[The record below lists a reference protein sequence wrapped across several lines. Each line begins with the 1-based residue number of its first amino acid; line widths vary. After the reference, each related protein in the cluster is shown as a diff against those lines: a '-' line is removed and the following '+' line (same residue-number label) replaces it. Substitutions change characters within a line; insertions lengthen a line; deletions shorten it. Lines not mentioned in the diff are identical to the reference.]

1 MAGATTPVPRE
12 AYRDAARDAARLNR
26 LLAVLGD
33 PAPVAAVVDRAVLVL
48 SELFAADVV
57 ALLRPAPGGILAP
70 IGAIGL
76 PEAAAGRP
84 FSSAESGH
92 AAVALRTR
100 APVLVPEARFDPAL
114 EPRLRELEVEAVA
127 WLPVLVAGEVA
138 ALLVLA
144 RCQPTPFARS
154 DVDLIMAM
162 AHRIGLLLERARAEA
177 SRRDL
182 EERLRQAEKAE
193 SLGRMAAAIAHHF
206 NNKLAAVI
214 GSLEVARA
222 SLPEGHAARQE
233 LVEAQDAAR
242 QAARVSGLML
252 TYLGQGAAGREPID
266 LAAACRDALPALAAM
281 AGAGGPTFQVRTA
294 WPDGPLLVRAHA
306 ASVRQVLGNLLANAL
321 EALPAGGGEVAVSLR
336 PVAAAEVA
344 PAPFLWPSW
353 TPAADRY
360 ACLEVA
366 DGGAGVP
373 VGDLPKIFDPFYTTK
388 FPGRGLGLPVVLG
401 IVRAHGGALT
411 ARSAP
416 GKGSAFRVWLPLTA
430 AEPERSAPAP
440 APAPAAAEGGVALVV
455 DDEPIIRRATARLLR
470 QLGYEV
476 EVAADGVEAVELVR
490 RRAAE
495 IRLVVLDV
503 TMPRMGGWDALAAMR
518 ALRPG
523 VPVVLASGYDE
534 ARVMSGDHPERPQA
548 FLQKPF
554 DLPELEA
561 AVARALGRA

>member
-1 MAGATTPVPRE
+1 MPRD
-12 AYRDAARDAARLNR
+12 AYRDAARDAGRLNR
-26 LLAVLGD
+26 LLAVLGE
-33 PAPVAAVVDRAVLVL
+33 PSPVAALIDRAVLVL

-57 ALLRPAPGGILAP
+57 ALLRPAPGGLLAP

-76 PEAAAGRP
+76 PEAAAGLP
-84 FSSAESGH
+84 FSAAESGH
-92 AAVALRTR
+92 AAAALRTR
-100 APVLVPEARFDPAL
+100 APVLVPEARFAPAL

-127 WLPVLVAGEVA
+127 WLPVLAAGEAV

-144 RCQPTPFARS
+144 RCQPTPFARA
-154 DVDLIMAM
+154 DVDLLMAM
-162 AHRIGLLLERARAEA
+162 AHRIGLLLDRARADA
-177 SRRDL
+177 ARRDL

-222 SLPEGHAARQE
+222 SLPLGHEAGLA

-252 TYLGQGAAGREPID
+252 TYLGQGSAGGGPID
-266 LAAACRDALPALAAM
+266 LAAACRDALPALVAM
-281 AGAGGPTFQVRTA
+281 AGAGPGVQVRAA
-294 WPDGPLLVRAHA
+294 WPEGPILVRAHA

-321 EALPAGGGEVAVSLR
+321 EALPAAGGEVAVSLR
-336 PVAAAEVA
+336 PVGAAEVA

-353 TPAADRY
+353 TPTADRY

-373 VGDLPKIFDPFYTTK
+373 PGDLPKVFDPFYTTK

-401 IVRAHGGALT
+401 IVRAHGGALA
-411 ARSAP
+411 ARSTP

-430 AEPERSAPAP
+430 AEPARPAPPP
-440 APAPAAAEGGVALVV
+440 APAPAADAGGVALVV

-470 QLGYEV
+470 RLGYEV
-476 EVAADGVEAVELVR
+476 EAAADGVEAVEVVR
-490 RRAAE
+490 RRAGE

-503 TMPRMGGWDALAAMR
+503 TMPRMGGWEALAAIR

-523 VPVVLASGYDE
+523 VPAVLASGYDE
-534 ARVMSGDHPERPQA
+534 ARVMSGEHPERPQA

-561 AVARALGRA
+561 AVAKALGRG